1 MKNIL
6 FTLITIISINNV
18 ISQNIMSF
26 DEVIDNNGFFKKG
39 YYIKDTKNELDKY
52 VGTWIDN
59 KRICKMN

>member
-39 YYIKDTKNELDKY
+39 YYIKDTKSEL
-52 VGTWIDN
+52 N
-59 KRICKMN
+59 